1 MASEQDEVETA
12 NDAGEQ
18 SEDEI
23 IAEMQEHIAE
33 ANARKSAK
41 AAKAS
46 AQSVIH
52 KSVPLDT
59 HHGEW
64 DYVVRNG
71 DVLRF
76 PGGVHKV
83 DS

>member
-1 MASEQDEVETA
+1 MSTGQEQERDSEIEVSDDERIAALQHEI
-12 NDAGEQ
+12 DA
-18 SEDEI
+18 
-23 IAEMQEHIAE
+23 AH
-33 ANARKSAK
+33 ARKSAK
-41 AAKAS
+41 S
-46 AQSVIH
+46 AVNRAQAVVH

-59 HHGEW
+59 ESGEW
-64 DYVVRNG
+64 EYTVRNG